1 MTKPTPSQPAPPDP
15 TKVANAQSAADLR
28 TATGN
33 AWMGN
38 ANEVNPYGSVT
49 YTQSGSQVIPGD
61 GSKNS
66 VDQTVPQFTRT
77 VSLSPAEQ
85 AKLDLQNKTQIE
97 LNQVGYDQTKKIGGL
112 LSTPMDRGDITP
124 DWVTNLGNTDYEGAR
139 KSVED
144 AMYARLNP
152 QLDRDRD
159 ALESK
164 LVNQGFARG
173 SQGFN
178 DEMDSLNRQSNDARN
193 QVTLASGQEQ
203 SRLAGLA
210 QQAGSFQNNA
220 RQAALQESLALRNQ
234 PINEITSLLNGGQV
248 NMPQFQNFQYQ
259 PMPSTPVGQYAYQS
273 AGLAQQ
279 NYAQQMQQQNAAM
292 AAVGQGAGAA
302 TMAMMRFSDRRLKKN
317 VRDLGVKLRNGAKL
331 YAYEY
336 KGEDRPRVGVMAQD
350 ILALMPEAVA
360 VLGGFLAVDYGK
372 LLGGEA
378 V

>member
-1 MTKPTPSQPAPPDP
+1 
-15 TKVANAQSAADLR
+15 
-28 TATGN
+28 
-33 AWMGN
+33 MGN

-77 VSLSPAEQ
+77 VTLSPAEQ
-85 AKLDLQNKTQIE
+85 AKLDLQNKTQLE

-124 DWVTNLGNTDYEGAR
+124 DWVTSLGDGNYEGAR

-159 ALESK
+159 ALENK

-173 SQGFN
+173 SEAFN
-178 DEMDSLNRQSNDARN
+178 NEMDASNRQANDARN
-193 QVTLASGQEQ
+193 QVVLSSGQEQ

-210 QQAGSFQNNA
+210 RDAGSFQNNA

-248 NMPQFQNFQYQ
+248 NMPQFQNFQYS

-273 AGLAQQ
+273 AGMDQ
-279 NYAQQMQQQNAAM
+279 NNYNQRMAQQNAAM
-292 AAVGQGAGAA
+292 GGAA
-302 TMAMMRFSDRRLKKN
+302 SLGGTALYSLMAFSDRRLKKN
-317 VRDLGVKLRNGAKL
+317 IADLCITLRNGLKL
-331 YAYEY
+331 YAYQY
-336 KGEDRPRVGVMAQD
+336 NGEDKPRVGVIAQE
-350 ILALMPEAVA
+350 AAKVMPDAVSL
-360 VLGGFLAVDYGK
+360 VRGWLAVDYGK
-372 LLGGEA
+372 LLEA
-378 V
+378 A